1 MDNTIKKSKKVDFL
15 KAIKAI
21 GFPIISIIFAM
32 LVAVIFV
39 CVSTKTGFIDAAVNL
54 FSSIWLGSFGDMSS
68 ISETLVFVTPLIF
81 TGLANAIAF
90 KTGLFNIG
98 TEGQFIIGMLAAA
111 IVGLI
116 PGIPSVLHAILIVL
130 AGIIAGGI
138 WAGIAGFLKATRG
151 VSEVV
156 PTIMLNFIAMYVSNI
171 FVMGPLNKTGA
182 ASSREIQDS
191 AKLMK
196 LFGPDY
202 RTSIAL
208 ILAVV
213 IVILVHLLLTKTT
226 IGYELRSVGLSPFA
240 AEYGGISIK
249 KNIILAMVISGAIAG
264 IGGATHVA
272 GINYNATQLSS
283 FPNFGFTGMAAAL
296 LAKSNPIGVIFGAI
310 VFGALESSSLTLQMN
325 GIPKDIVYLV
335 QSIIILFIAADS
347 VYKILGNKL
356 KKNKGVK
363 VNG

>member
-1 MDNTIKKSKKVDFL
+1 MGNSNKTHKKIDFL
-15 KAIKAI
+15 KAVKAI

-39 CVSTKTGFIDAAVNL
+39 TISTKENFIASAVNL
-54 FSSIWLGSFGDMSS
+54 FSSIWQGSFGDMQSL
-68 ISETLVFVTPLIF
+68 SETLVYVTPLLF

-116 PGIPSVLHAILIVL
+116 PGVPSVLHAILIVL
-130 AGIIAGGI
+130 AGIVAGGI
-138 WAGIAGFLKATRG
+138 WAGIAGVLKATRG
-151 VSEVV
+151 VNEVV
-156 PTIMLNFIAMYVSNI
+156 PTIMLNFIAMYTCNI
-171 FVMGPLNKTGA
+171 FVMGVLNKKGSA
-182 ASSREIQDS
+182 NSIEIQES

-196 LFGPDY
+196 LFGSGY

-208 ILAVV
+208 IIAVV
-213 IVILVHLLLTKTT
+213 VVILIHLLLTKTT
-226 IGYELRSVGLSPFA
+226 IGYELRSVGLSPYA

-272 GINYNATQLSS
+272 GINYNASQLGS
-283 FPNFGFTGMAAAL
+283 FPNFGFTGMAVAL
-296 LAKSNPIGVIFGAI
+296 LAKSNPIGILFSAI

-347 VYKILGNKL
+347 IYKIIGNKI